1 MKELRKRPVFLFADW
16 HNHLFANYAIDPKVL
31 TPFIPEGVKL
41 DFHNGSCYISLVAFQ
56 FLNTKVFGFPAFT
69 KRNFDEIN
77 LRFYV
82 KRPMSRNSPLLRT
95 ATASAGQLQN
105 LFTRAIR
112 CLIRLFPAGELSLF
126 VLFCDKR
133 RCYVR

>member
-1 MKELRKRPVFLFADW
+1 MSLKELRKRPVFLFADW

-31 TPFIPEGVKL
+31 TSFIPEGIKL
-41 DFHNGSCYISLVAFQ
+41 DFHNGSCYISLVAFH

-95 ATASAGQLQN
+95 ATASAGQLRN
-105 LFTRAIR
+105 LMNGIMKAAAWSFHTV
-112 CLIRLFPAGELSLF
+112 G
-126 VLFCDKR
+126 
-133 RCYVR
+133 

>member
-31 TPFIPEGVKL
+31 TPFIPEGIKL

-82 KRPMSRNSPLLRT
+82 KRPMSRNSPLLRA
-95 ATASAGQLQN
+95 ATASAGQLRN
-105 LFTRAIR
+105 LLNCIMKAAAWPFHTV
-112 CLIRLFPAGELSLF
+112 G
-126 VLFCDKR
+126 
-133 RCYVR
+133 